1 MRKRKTPWMIYGIAG
16 LFIGYLGY
24 LMADAVKR
32 GGDLLQAYPI
42 FMQNLSK
49 PFENYW
55 NEYSIE
61 GIAIVCGIWIF
72 FVLMKELGR
81 KNYMPGREYG
91 TAKWGDPLKISKELA
106 DHNDT
111 RQGNIRV
118 RK

>member
-1 MRKRKTPWMIYGIAG
+1 MRKRRSSWIIYGIAG
-16 LFIGYLGY
+16 LFISYMGY

-32 GGDLLQAYPI
+32 GGNLLQAYPI
-42 FMQNLSK
+42 FMKNLSK

-55 NEYSIE
+55 NEYSVE
-61 GIAIVCGIWIF
+61 GILIFGGIWIF

-91 TAKWGDPLKISKELA
+91 TAKWGDPIRISKELA